1 VIDENRI
8 RVSIFEKEK
17 PNESQRKV
25 RDRYLAFL
33 KRWPV
38 PNQQIRLA
46 TSQGET
52 FVVASGPEG
61 APPLLLFHGSA
72 GNSAMWMG
80 DVPTFASAFRV
91 YSIDMIG
98 EAGLSAPSRPALG
111 SDAVGSKNSSNT
123 VPACWN
129 MNS

>member
-1 VIDENRI
+1 MSRIYKSDEG
-8 RVSIFEKEK
+8 E
-17 PNESQRKV
+17 RKV
-25 RDRYLAFL
+25 HDRYLAFL

-38 PNQQIRLA
+38 PNQQIRVP

-52 FVVASGPEG
+52 FVVASGTEG

-80 DVPTFASAFRV
+80 DVPTFANAFRV

-98 EAGLSAPSRPALG
+98 EAGLSAP
-111 SDAVGSKNSSNT
+111 
-123 VPACWN
+123 
-129 MNS
+129 